1 MIIEYF
7 MGHISYIKILNRT
20 LRIDVQTS
28 FYIWFHLAF
37 FVLKSLPGITRQS
50 IFCPKSHRPMF
61 DFWYIELGLL
71 NVHQHSLLFRYC
83 GPKITICASFL
94 TSKTLEVG
102 LKLIGFSDLM
112 WILGRTLHQKVL
124 KIIQW
129 QLNAVLLIQLDDDS
143 GKL

>member
-1 MIIEYF
+1 MIQESF
-7 MGHISYIKILNRT
+7 MGYISYIKILIRT

-50 IFCPKSHRPMF
+50 IFCPESHRPVF
-61 DFWYIELGLL
+61 DFSYIEHGLL
-71 NVHQHSLLFRYC
+71 IVHQHSLLFRYC

-112 WILGRTLHQKVL
+112 
-124 KIIQW
+124 
-129 QLNAVLLIQLDDDS
+129 
-143 GKL
+143 